1 MIKSMTAFSQ
11 AEYSQEQIS
20 VACEL
25 RSYNSR
31 HLDIVL
37 KIPYGYGPLEERIKG
52 LISERI
58 ARGRIEVY
66 LKIKELAEEGYLYE
80 VNEPAAKAYIEVMQS
95 LGEKFGVE
103 GSVTLEMLA
112 GASGVLRPAEVE
124 RDLDRSWSAVQES
137 LEAALSGLD
146 RMRCREGEFIARD
159 FEARLTLIE
168 ETVRKIAGKTDGL
181 INVYFERLR
190 KRMAALIQD
199 AVEIDPGRL
208 SQEAAFLADRSDI
221 TEEITRSLS
230 HIEQFRTIMEA
241 DAPGGRK
248 LNFLLQ
254 ELNRE
259 FNTIGSKAANSDIS
273 HQVVEIKSELEK
285 IREQV
290 QNIE

>member
-11 AEYSQEQIS
+11 AECQQEEIS

-37 KIPYGYGPLEERIKG
+37 KIPYEYGPLEERIKT
-52 LISERI
+52 LISEHI

-66 LKIKELAEEGYLYE
+66 LKIKELSEEVFLYE
-80 VNEPAAKAYIEVMQS
+80 VNEPAAQAYIEALKSM
-95 LGEKFGVE
+95 GDKFGVE
-103 GSVTLEMLA
+103 GAVTLEMLA

-124 RDLDRSWSAVQES
+124 RDLEKSWSAIQKS
-137 LEAALSGLD
+137 LTEALADLD
-146 RMRCREGEFIARD
+146 LMRCREGEFIAGD
-159 FEARLTLIE
+159 FESRLTYIE
-168 ETVRKIAGKTDGL
+168 ETVRKIEEMSDGL
-181 INVYFERLR
+181 LEVYFERLQ
-190 KRMAALIQD
+190 KRIAVLIQD
-199 AVEIDPGRL
+199 AVEIDAGRL
-208 SQEAAFLADRSDI
+208 SQEAALLADRSDI

-230 HIEQFRTIMEA
+230 HVEQFRSIMQA
-241 DAPGGRK
+241 DLPGGRK

-259 FNTIGSKAANSDIS
+259 FNTIGSKTANSDIS
-273 HQVVEIKSELEK
+273 HRVVEIKSELEK